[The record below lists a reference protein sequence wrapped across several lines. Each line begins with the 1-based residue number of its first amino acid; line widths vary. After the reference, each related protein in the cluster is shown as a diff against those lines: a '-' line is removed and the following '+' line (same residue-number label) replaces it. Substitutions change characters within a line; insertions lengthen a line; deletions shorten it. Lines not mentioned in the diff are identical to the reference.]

1 MSQNQIDNWF
11 CKWFLKPIFFIE
23 LGPRFEESGVKDRM
37 WANWTYVA
45 AETFWEEDIE
55 PIDEV
60 IFSFP
65 AFILVAGMLLSLIF
79 LLFEKIGGSGSAGRS
94 DHHEGSG
101 IKKFAP

>member
-1 MSQNQIDNWF
+1 M
-11 CKWFLKPIFFIE
+11 
-23 LGPRFEESGVKDRM
+23 GPRFEESGVKDRM